1 MSESKHIID
10 ATPENFAELVIG
22 NSMRGPVMVNFWS
35 AKAGP
40 CLKLWPLL
48 EKLVNEYAGKFL
60 LINFNTDRFMSFAKN
75 ELAVTSVPTVRM
87 YHQQQVV
94 DVIHGAESEKSFR
107 AMIDKH
113 LPRASD
119 AQVLDALKQYQQN
132 DIDAALMQLKKL
144 QQSDYDNPRIPLTL
158 VKLLFREGRYEE
170 LDAYVKTLPSALRN
184 HEEVLN
190 LVAHAG
196 FIRAAQQA
204 EDLESVQARL
214 ETSPDDLELRYQ
226 LSALYLVNDEY
237 TQAMDQLLEIIQK
250 DRAFRDDIGVKGMV
264 SVLNII
270 ADDVEQVRN
279 YRQKMIDAMSKR
291 I

>member
-1 MSESKHIID
+1 MPESKHIID

-40 CLKLWPLL
+40 CIKLWPLL
-48 EKLVNEYAGKFL
+48 EKLAAEYSGKFL
-60 LINFNTDRFMSFAKN
+60 LINFNTDKYFSFAKN
-75 ELAVTSVPTVRM
+75 ELAVASVPTVKM

-119 AQVLDALKQYQQN
+119 PLVLDALRQYQQN
-132 DIDAALMQLKKL
+132 DIDSAFEQLKKL

-158 VKLLFREGRYEE
+158 VKLMFREGRYDEME
-170 LDAYVKTLPSALRN
+170 AYVGTLSSALRKN
-184 HEEVLN
+184 EEVIN
-190 LVAHAG
+190 LLAHAG
-196 FIRAAQQA
+196 FIRAAQQV
-204 EDLESVQARL
+204 DDVQALQRQV
-214 ETSPDDLELRYQ
+214 EASPDDVALRYQ
-226 LSALYLVNDEY
+226 LSAVYLIEDKY
-237 TQAMDQLLEIIQK
+237 TQAMDQLLEIIRR

-264 SVLNII
+264 SILNLI
-270 ADDVEQVRN
+270 ADNGEQVKTYRN
-279 YRQKMIDAMSKR
+279 KMIDAMSR
-291 I
+291 